1 MFIELI
7 NGVALLLA
15 LCLLQAFNE
24 RLLHDRKVTH
34 SVVSGILFGG
44 ICVIGMTEPITVAP
58 GAIFD
63 ARSVVLAMCGL
74 FGGPLSALIA
84 AVIACVYRLWLGG
97 MGAGIGVSVI
107 VASAL
112 LGLAYRYCREKGWVK
127 TEALQLL
134 LFGFIVHVVAVL
146 LFATFPQEMA
156 GKVMG
161 SVALPFLLIFT
172 PATAFLGLMLQD
184 IENRVKTERALF
196 EGEQKFRQQS

>member
-44 ICVIGMTEPITVAP
+44 ICVIGMTVPITVAP

-84 AVIACVYRLWLGG
+84 AVIASFIDC
-97 MGAGIGVSVI
+97 
-107 VASAL
+107 
-112 LGLAYRYCREKGWVK
+112 GW
-127 TEALQLL
+127 AAWGQ
-134 LFGFIVHVVAVL
+134 A
-146 LFATFPQEMA
+146 
-156 GKVMG
+156 
-161 SVALPFLLIFT
+161 
-172 PATAFLGLMLQD
+172 
-184 IENRVKTERALF
+184 
-196 EGEQKFRQQS
+196 